1 MRGRVTNLRDESG
14 QALVVTALV
23 VPIMVGCIA
32 LAVDMG
38 VLYHEKRNLQIAAD
52 AAALAGAVGLSLQRL
67 KLFSKDRG
75 RGGIEPKRLHRW
87 HKRGDGHGQ

>member
-52 AAALAGAVGLSLQRL
+52 AAALAARWTITTTAQALQQRP
-67 KLFSKDRG
+67 RP
-75 RGGIEPKRLHRW
+75 RRHRA
-87 HKRGDGHGQ
+87 